1 MVPTYPQSNFALLA
15 ARILMAAIFVLG
27 GIGKIGDVAGTAG
40 YISSIG
46 LPGGLLVYPAIIA
59 ELGGGLLI
67 LIGFQTRLI
76 ALLMAIF
83 TIVLAL
89 LFHRN
94 FGDMNQMINFLKN
107 LGIAG
112 GFLALMVAGA
122 GDWSVD
128 GARGQE

>member
-107 LGIAG
+107 LAMAG

>member
-15 ARILMAAIFVLG
+15 ARILMAVLFVLSG
-27 GIGKIGDVAGTAG
+27 VGKIADVAGTAG

-46 LPGGLLVYPAIIA
+46 LPGSLLVWPAIIA

-67 LIGFQTRLI
+67 LIGFQTRLV
-76 ALLMAIF
+76 ALFMAIF

-94 FGDMNQMINFLKN
+94 FGVMEQMINFLKN

>member
-15 ARILMAAIFVLG
+15 ARILMAALFVLG

-40 YISSIG
+40 YISSFG
-46 LPGGLLVYPAIIA
+46 LPGSLLVWPAIIA

-67 LIGFQTRLI
+67 LIGFQTRLV
-76 ALLMAIF
+76 ALFLALF
-83 TIVLAL
+83 TIFLAL
-89 LFHRN
+89 MFHN
-94 FGDMNQMINFLKN
+94 KFSDMNQMIHFLKN

-112 GFLALMVAGA
+112 GFLTLMVAGA

>member
-1 MVPTYPQSNFALLA
+1 MVPTYPQSNVALLLARLLLA
-15 ARILMAAIFVLG
+15 ALFLLSGFGKLMDTV
-27 GIGKIGDVAGTAG
+27 GTAG
-40 YISSIG
+40 YINAFG
-46 LPGGLLVYPAIIA
+46 LPGNILIWPAIIA

-67 LIGFQTRLI
+67 LVGFQTRLV
-76 ALLMAIF
+76 ALL
-83 TIVLAL
+83 LAL
-89 LFHRN
+89 FTLFLAVVFHHD
-94 FGDMNQMINFLKN
+94 FKDMNQMINFLKN